1 MKFELRTLN
10 ATDIFPMSTI
20 ISKIGINEF
29 KKCFESDEIKKLIK
43 CQGKGNE
50 AVVGVAVALDIGGVI
65 LGNLH
70 KCEND
75 IYSFLARIANVK
87 LDEIKALSMGEFAE
101 LIIEVVKKPEFRDFF
116 SVVSKLFKSEE

>member
-20 ISKIGINEF
+20 ISKVGINEF

-43 CQGKGNE
+43 GQGKGNE
-50 AVVGVAVALDIGGVI
+50 TAVGIAVALDIGGVI

-75 IYSFLARIANVK
+75 IYTFLRRIANVDVK
-87 LDEIKALSMGEFAE
+87 EIKALSMGEFAE
-101 LIIEVVKKPEFRDFF
+101 LIIEVVKKPEFKDFF
-116 SVVSKLFKSEE
+116 SVVSKLFKSEK

>member
-43 CQGKGNE
+43 GQGKGNE

-75 IYSFLARIANVK
+75 IYSFLGRIANVK
-87 LDEIKALSMGEFAE
+87 VDEIKALSMGEFAE

-116 SVVSKLFKSEE
+116 SVVSRLFKSEK

>member
-20 ISKIGINEF
+20 ISKVGINEF

-43 CQGKGNE
+43 GQGKGNE
-50 AVVGVAVALDIGGVI
+50 TAVGIAVALDIGGVI

-75 IYSFLARIANVK
+75 IYTFLGRIANV
-87 LDEIKALSMGEFAE
+87 DVEEIKVLSMGEFAE
-101 LIIEVVKKPEFRDFF
+101 LIIEVVKKPEFKDFF
-116 SVVSKLFKSEE
+116 SVVSKLF

>member
-20 ISKIGINEF
+20 ISKVGINEF
-29 KKCFESDEIKKLIK
+29 KKCFESEEIKKLIK
-43 CQGKGNE
+43 GQGKGNE
-50 AVVGVAVALDIGGVI
+50 TAVGIAVALDIGGVI

-75 IYSFLARIANVK
+75 IYTFLGRIANV
-87 LDEIKALSMGEFAE
+87 DVEEIKVLSMGEFAE
-101 LIIEVVKKPEFRDFF
+101 LIIEVVKKPEFKDFF
-116 SVVSKLFKSEE
+116 SVVSKLFKSEK

>member
-43 CQGKGNE
+43 GQGKGNE
-50 AVVGVAVALDIGGVI
+50 AVVGVAVALDVGGVI

-87 LDEIKALSMGEFAE
+87 VDEIKALSMGEFAE

-116 SVVSKLFKSEE
+116 SVVSRLFKSEK

>member
-20 ISKIGINEF
+20 ISKVGINEF

-43 CQGKGNE
+43 GQGKENE
-50 AVVGVAVALDIGGVI
+50 TAVGIAVALDIGGVI

-75 IYSFLARIANVK
+75 IYTFLGRIANV
-87 LDEIKALSMGEFAE
+87 DVEEIKVLSMGEFAE
-101 LIIEVVKKPEFRDFF
+101 LIIEVVKKPEFKDFF
-116 SVVSKLFKSEE
+116 SVVSKLFKSEK